1 MPFYPLDSIIQV
13 QSTSVTRRLPIALA
27 AILLLAASPVL
38 HAQINRNVIF
48 LDPAH
53 GGPDPGAQLSNH
65 AAEKDVTLAFNAKL
79 RAALATAGFTAIS
92 PRDADPSAIISADQR
107 AALANR
113 THPLA
118 CILLHVTASGTGV
131 HLFTSPNAAD
141 PTQSDALANI
151 VGTNLLGAK
160 LPVLLT
166 YASIAPLD
174 SLACPAI
181 ALEIAP
187 LPNGDS
193 TTQPT
198 DASYQQRIAK
208 AVTAA
213 LQKLRSQLPPPPPR
227 PAEPTPA
234 PGVTP

>member
-1 MPFYPLDSIIQV
+1 M
-13 QSTSVTRRLPIALA
+13 THRLPITLA
-27 AILLLAASPVL
+27 AILLLAASPIL

-53 GGPDPGAQLSNH
+53 GGPDTGAQLPNH
-65 AAEKDVTLAFNAKL
+65 VAEKDVTLAFNAKL

-92 PRDADPSAIISADQR
+92 PRDADPIAIISPEQR
-107 AALANR
+107 AVLANR
-113 THPLA
+113 AHPLA

-131 HLFTSPNAAD
+131 HLFISPNAAD
-141 PTQSDALANI
+141 PTQSDALANL
-151 VGTNLLGAK
+151 VGTNLLGTK

-166 YASIAPLD
+166 HASIAPLD

-181 ALEIAP
+181 ALEVAP

-198 DASYQQRIAK
+198 DVSYQQRIAK

-213 LQKLRSQLPPPPPR
+213 LQKLRSQLPPPPPH
-227 PAEPTPA
+227 PAEPAPTPA
-234 PGVTP
+234 AAPTPGVTP